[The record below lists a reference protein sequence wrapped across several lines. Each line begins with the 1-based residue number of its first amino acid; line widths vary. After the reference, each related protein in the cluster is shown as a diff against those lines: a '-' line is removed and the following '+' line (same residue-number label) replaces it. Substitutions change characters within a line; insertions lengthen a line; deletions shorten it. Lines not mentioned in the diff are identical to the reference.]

1 MHFLE
6 KLTKILTT
14 YFAVWVIL
22 ISIAAYFAPDF
33 FLPIRPYI
41 SILLGIIM
49 FGMGMT
55 LRAADFKMAFL
66 KPLPIILGV
75 FLQFLIMPA
84 LGFLLAVLLRLPPE
98 IAAGIV
104 LVGSC
109 PGGTASNVMVFL
121 SRGNVALS
129 IAMTTIST
137 LLAPL
142 LTPYLVL
149 FYARRWMPI
158 DPTKLFVSIVTIVLV
173 PVVLGITV
181 KKMLPKFTEKA
192 GNLTPSISII
202 AIMLIIACVVALNVS
217 NIITM
222 ALAMIMA
229 VVLHNA
235 MGLIL
240 GYWIAYFTKQDI
252 KNCRAIS
259 IEVGMQN
266 SGLGAVLAHTHFT
279 PMTALPSVVFSI
291 WHNISGAILASI
303 WSRKPIEES
312 KYDQKISD

>member
-1 MHFLE
+1 MHFFE
-6 KLTKILTT
+6 KPIKVLTA

-33 FLPIRPYI
+33 FLPVRPYI

-55 LRAADFKMAFL
+55 LQTADFKMAFL

-75 FLQFLIMPA
+75 FLQFLIMPS
-84 LGFLLAVLLRLPPE
+84 LGFLLALLLKLSPE

-142 LTPYLVL
+142 LTPCLVL
-149 FYARRWMPI
+149 FYARHWLPI
-158 DPTKLFVSIVTIVLV
+158 DPTELFISIVTIVLI
-173 PVVLGITV
+173 PVILGITI
-181 KKMLPKFTEKA
+181 KKMSPKFTEKA
-192 GNLTPSISII
+192 GALTPFISII

-217 NIITM
+217 NITTM
-222 ALAMIMA
+222 AFAMIIA
-229 VVLHNA
+229 VVLHNT

-240 GYWIAYFTKQDI
+240 GYWIAYFTKQNV

-291 WHNISGAILASI
+291 WHNISGAVLASI
-303 WSRKPIEES
+303 WIRKPE
-312 KYDQKISD
+312 KDQDGI

>member
-1 MHFLE
+1 MNFLE
-6 KLTKILTT
+6 KLTKVLTA

-22 ISIAAYFAPDF
+22 VSIAAYFAPGF
-33 FLPIRPYI
+33 FLPVKPYI
-41 SILLGIIM
+41 SILLGMIM

-55 LRAADFKMAFL
+55 LRVEDFKIAFTR
-66 KPLPIILGV
+66 PVPIILGV
-75 FLQFLIMPA
+75 CLQFLIMPA
-84 LGFLLAVLLRLPPE
+84 LGFSLALLLKLPPE
-98 IAAGIV
+98 ISAGIV

-142 LTPYLVL
+142 LTPYLIL

-158 DPTKLFVSIVTIVLV
+158 DPSELFVSIVLIVLI
-173 PVVLGITV
+173 PVILGITV
-181 KKMLPKFTEKA
+181 KKLLPNFALKV
-192 GNLTPSISII
+192 GNSMPSISII
-202 AIMLIIACVVALNVS
+202 AIVLIIACVVALNV
-217 NIITM
+217 NHIVTM
-222 ALAMIMA
+222 AFAIIIA
-229 VVLHNA
+229 VILHNA
-235 MGLIL
+235 LGLIL
-240 GYWIAYFTKQDI
+240 GYWIARIAKQNI

-279 PMTALPSVVFSI
+279 PLTALPSAIFSI

-303 WSRKPIEES
+303 WSRKQPEE
-312 KYDQKISD
+312 